1 METLIWTEVILLD
14 TYQALEVV
22 LDLLQLIV
30 TMLLAFTIG
39 SMKK

>member
-1 METLIWTEVILLD
+1 VETLIWTEVILLD